1 MDVEKLDS
9 WCADDGNGNGQLFRR
24 QRVTRD
30 PGVPPLGLHS
40 SEMEAHVHT
49 NPCTEAFKQPRGAPG
64 VPDTPIT
71 RHGTGE
77 A

>member
-49 NPCTEAFKQPRGAPG
+49 NPCAPQVCFG
-64 VPDTPIT
+64 KESGLQDRP
-71 RHGTGE
+71 GTGE
-77 A
+77 V